1 MSGFKVAKR
10 ILKKFDFFGV
20 NFSFKY
26 KQEEKYKTS
35 LGGFIFLVFCVVVAV
50 VGIYYFI
57 PFVNRKNFSM
67 VYYSMNLQ
75 GAEEINFHKSKAAFG
90 VGFACSVDDD
100 GTKVDDILN
109 FTLNYVI
116 YLKNKDGSRT
126 KKRTVLTTH
135 PCNYGDFY
143 NNFNESLD
151 VIGMSDFMCIDKKDD
166 VIAGIY
172 TDEVFSY
179 YEFSVT
185 AKEDS
190 VTNFNRIDKYLTSND
205 CRLELYYTDIT
216 IDLYDYEEPIKPYIN
231 SIFIQLNPTLF
242 LKMNAYFMN
251 QYFQND
257 NYLVFNF
264 DEADPLV
271 QILYSR
277 YEEYSLYKGTNRGV
291 TKPADYINYAKMY
304 IRADTKKT
312 EIKRKYQKFMEF
324 YADSSSLLIALFE
337 ILFIILNFIN
347 TFYAE
352 HSVTKNVFLFK
363 ELENKHFDV
372 YQKHFEIKELLSLT
386 ELFTDKTEKNKN
398 EERKDTEYLKGI
410 ESENI
415 KIYNRRR
422 EAKIKLQEKEEPT
435 STEKK
440 LDANVEIKTIRNKNI
455 RVQKMNSYFRRR
467 DKSEDMNNYNMI
479 SNRINPTRNDMPS
492 RVRLNLRNSRIG
504 SRNIVPKKME
514 EFSIERAKLKLSS
527 SFNIFE
533 IFVSN
538 FCRPCMCKNLT
549 LKSALNL
556 KSVDILYKE
565 LDIALHVRN
574 MILLDIMNRIILE
587 DHKRDI
593 SKFISRPIL
602 SLYNDDEKY
611 FNDLNINFCEQ
622 DFNNFYDNASEIIQR
637 PQKTKIETKLVS
649 IFYEKLNNLL

>member
-1 MSGFKVAKR
+1 MNAIKMVKR
-10 ILKKFDFFGV
+10 FLKKFDVFGV
-20 NFSFKY
+20 NFAFKY

-57 PFVNRKNFSM
+57 PFMNRKNFSM

-75 GAEEINFHKSKAAFG
+75 GAEEINFHESKAAFG
-90 VGFACSVDDD
+90 VGFACSVDED
-100 GTKVDDILN
+100 GTTVDDILD

-116 YLKNKDGSRT
+116 YLKNKDGSRS
-126 KKRTVLTTH
+126 KERTVLTTH
-135 PCNYGDFY
+135 PCNYEDFY
-143 NNFNESLD
+143 NNFNDSLD
-151 VIGMSDFMCIDKKDD
+151 VIGMSDFMCLDKKDD

-185 AKEDS
+185 SKEDS

-216 IDLYDYEEPIKPYIN
+216 IDLNDYKEPIKPYIN

-257 NYLVFNF
+257 DYLIFNF
-264 DEADPLV
+264 DEEDPLV

-291 TKPADYINYAKMY
+291 TKPTDYINYAKMY

-337 ILFIILNFIN
+337 ILFIILQFIN

-363 ELENKHFDV
+363 ELENKHFDA
-372 YQKHFEIKELLSLT
+372 YQKHIEIKKLLSLT
-386 ELFTDKTEKNKN
+386 ELFIDRREKDKN
-398 EERKDTEYLKGI
+398 EQRKDTEYQKGL
-410 ESENI
+410 ENENV
-415 KIYNRRR
+415 KIYHRKKEIRL
-422 EAKIKLQEKEEPT
+422 KLQDKEEPL

-440 LDANVEIKTIRNKNI
+440 LDGNVETKPIRNKNT
-455 RVQKMNSYFRRR
+455 RVQKMNAYLRRR
-467 DKSEDMNNYNMI
+467 DRSEDMNNI
-479 SNRINPTRNDMPS
+479 ITNRINPTRNDMPS
-492 RVRLNLRNSRIG
+492 RVRLNLRNNIIG
-504 SRNIVPKKME
+504 ARNIVPNKME
-514 EFSIERAKLKLSS
+514 EFTLDRTKLKLSS

-533 IFVSN
+533 IIVSN
-538 FCRPCMCKNLT
+538 FCRPCMPKNL
-549 LKSALNL
+549 ALRSSLNV

-587 DHKRDI
+587 DQKRDI
-593 SKFISRPIL
+593 SKFISRPLL

-622 DFNNFYDNASEIIQR
+622 DFNNFYDNATEIIQR

-649 IFYEKLNNLL
+649 IFHEKLNNLL